1 MENMIR
7 VTAEQKSYNCSKG
20 SSNSAADSYINP
32 WDNIDYCSKGTEK
45 MLRYECRVGKIDAD
59 ITTFWILG
67 RMSWI
72 ATKLYNTALWDA
84 METWKNKGKIPTGFD
99 LQKSVLESYYHTF
112 VPAHT
117 YQHAAHQVGNAF
129 RSWFKLR
136 KKDITARPPGFRK
149 KEELS
154 TFMID
159 AFKVID
165 NNVILITPAD
175 KLRQELSYPHK
186 KLCLKLH
193 WNTPFPRKGKIKQIE
208 IVPRKGFFE
217 LHAKILLPEPEWKT
231 DGQVVAIDLGQRNP
245 IVSIDEEGNVDI
257 FKGGKIL
264 SNLRYWN
271 KEKSRVRSEVMGRT
285 KGRMKNS
292 KSLGKMAKK
301 GAAQIKH
308 SIHAMTSTFADLCN
322 RRNVKEVVVGDL
334 TGIKKEKDGRGKNW
348 NNKSNQNWQQFP
360 IRQVVSQLDY
370 KLARY
375 SIQLID
381 QDERGTS
388 KGRCSKCGCKDKSML
403 HRVHRGLFLC
413 KNCNTIQ
420 NADVNGAGNQLAR
433 YLRMENLNLKEFH
446 NSSGCLAQPQVWHW
460 NNHFWK
466 VV

>member
-1 MENMIR
+1 M
-7 VTAEQKSYNCSKG
+7 
-20 SSNSAADSYINP
+20 P
-32 WDNIDYCSKGTEK
+32 
-45 MLRYECRVGKIDAD
+45 RYECRVGKIDAD

-84 METWKNKGKIPTGFD
+84 RETWKNTGKIPTGFD

-129 RSWFKLR
+129 RSWFMLR
-136 KKDITARPPGFRK
+136 KDDVTARPPGFRK

-154 TFMID
+154 TLMID

-165 NNVILITPAD
+165 NNTILITPTQSL
-175 KLRQELSYPHK
+175 KQELLYPHK
-186 KLCLKLH
+186 KLSLKLH
-193 WNTPFPRKGKIKQIE
+193 WNTPFPEKGKIKQIE

-231 DGQVVAIDLGQRNP
+231 DGQVMAIDLGQRNP
-245 IVSIDEEGNVDI
+245 IVSMGEEGNVDI
-257 FKGGKIL
+257 FKGGEIL

-285 KGRMKNS
+285 KGKKKNS
-292 KSLGKMAKK
+292 KALGKMAKK
-301 GAAQIKH
+301 GAAQVKH
-308 SIHAMTSTFADLCN
+308 SIHAMTSKFVELCN
-322 RRNVKEVVVGDL
+322 KRNIKEVVVGDL
-334 TGIKKEKDGRGKNW
+334 TGIKKEKDGTGKNW
-348 NNKSNQNWQQFP
+348 NDKSNQNWQQFP

-375 SIQLID
+375 GIRLID

-388 KGRCSKCGCKDKSML
+388 KGRCSKCGCTDKSML

-413 KNCNTIQ
+413 ESCSTIQ

-433 YLRMENLNLKEFH
+433 YLRMEILNLKEFH
-446 NSSGCLAQPQVWHW
+446 SSSGCLAQPQVWHW
-460 NNHFWK
+460 NNHLWK